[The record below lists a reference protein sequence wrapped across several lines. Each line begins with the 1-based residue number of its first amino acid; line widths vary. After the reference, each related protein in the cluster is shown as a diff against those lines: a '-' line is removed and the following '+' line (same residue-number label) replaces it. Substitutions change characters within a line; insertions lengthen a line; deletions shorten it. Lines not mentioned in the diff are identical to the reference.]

1 MIATL
6 SLLPHWDKRR
16 KSPSHLRRQ
25 RNNPS
30 GRSSKLEIIVVL
42 VRPDP
47 EPVVMAFAFASESTI
62 AATNLDGVNAAF
74 LAET

>member
-1 MIATL
+1 MLDWGAHAARL
-6 SLLPHWDKRR
+6 WVSG
-16 KSPSHLRRQ
+16 PSHLRRQ

-30 GRSSKLEIIVVL
+30 GRSSKFEIIVVL

-47 EPVVMAFAFASESTI
+47 EPVVMAFAFAGESTI